1 MKFIVKYKLNDTHPD
16 IEKKIRELYSK
27 LSPEERFGKMLSLCQ
42 TVREIVLSQLPSHL
56 TEQEKRKLLF
66 IKYYEQD
73 FSKERFEVILKNLFP

>member
-1 MKFIVKYKLNDTHPD
+1 MNDTHPD
-16 IEKKIRELYSK
+16 IEKKIRELYSE

-66 IKYYEQD
+66 IKYYERD
-73 FSKERFEVILKNLFP
+73 FSKERFEVILKNIFP